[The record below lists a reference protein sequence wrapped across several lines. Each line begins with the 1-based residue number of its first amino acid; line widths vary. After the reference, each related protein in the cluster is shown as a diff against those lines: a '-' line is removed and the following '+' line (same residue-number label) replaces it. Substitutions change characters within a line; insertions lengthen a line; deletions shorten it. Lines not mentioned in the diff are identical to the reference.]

1 MTPPPDNNVNF
12 NFQKFAIFLKSFW
25 GILAV
30 LSAALPTIIF
40 ILKTDLISGS
50 ILSQYYITIPTTFS
64 ILVIPFIF
72 LYQDRLSDLKNARQ
86 NSVLFIL
93 LSIVLIFGFLIVK
106 TKFVTDTY
114 YTTYTNP
121 NEKINQT
128 LRDSTVAGVTR
139 ICKVLTKNSSDGKI
153 ANSYFQCTN
162 MTDPVK
168 QENSV
173 NNFELLSVALYTL
186 SILFTTL
193 SFSSLGI
200 FFYTRQLL

>member
-1 MTPPPDNNVNF
+1 MTLQPNNNVNF

-40 ILKTDLISGS
+40 FLKTDLVSDSTI
-50 ILSQYYITIPTTFS
+50 SQYYITIPTTFS

-72 LYQDRLSDLKNARQ
+72 LYQDKLSDLKNARR

-93 LSIVLIFGFLIVK
+93 LSIFLIFGFLIVK

-121 NEKINQT
+121 YEKINQPFK
-128 LRDSTVAGVTR
+128 DSTVAEVTR
-139 ICKVLTKNSSDGKI
+139 IYKIETKNSRNGKI
-153 ANSYFQCTN
+153 ANSYFQTN
-162 MTDPVK
+162 SIDPVK
-168 QENSV
+168 EEMSV
-173 NNFELLSVALYTL
+173 NNFELLSVTLYTF

-193 SFSSLGI
+193 SFSCLGI
-200 FFYTRQLL
+200 FFYTRQQT